1 MDFLAVSF
9 PFFIIIIII
18 FEVFF
23 GHNSMSFWSS
33 ELKLWGSTRLW
44 MTLRGVKRFLENFS
58 FFRFKSVFLSVILA
72 PKSENRDLSREA
84 AISRERSEPQASRSD
99 ARARRAR
106 AKHGKAAKRPF
117 RAAKRRFEPR
127 SGS

>member
-1 MDFLAVSF
+1 
-9 PFFIIIIII
+9 
-18 FEVFF
+18 
-23 GHNSMSFWSS
+23 MSFWIS
-33 ELKLWGSTRLW
+33 ELKLWGWTRLW
-44 MTLRGVKRFLENFS
+44 MTLRGVKRFFGKFKFFS
-58 FFRFKSVFLSVILA
+58 VSNRFFLSVILA